1 MLGELL
7 RKIGRNTL
15 IYGLGGVLQRIV
27 GFLMV
32 PVYTHYLSTNDYGT
46 IELLDLT
53 SYVAAMFVG
62 LGLGSAVV
70 RSYYDYEEPRERNEV
85 ISTAILFIVPVNAAV
100 LVLLH
105 FLSGPISRLVFGQ
118 AGNRYFFN
126 LVFISL
132 VFSILNGVLLSYV
145 RAKQQAVL
153 FAVLSVL
160 QLTLGLGL
168 NIYLIAGRRM
178 GVLGSLYSG
187 VITQAVMSLLL
198 LSLIVYEV
206 RFRFSTPKLQAMLR
220 FGAPLIPAGIGMFVL
235 NFADRFFLRKYSSLS
250 VVGTY
255 ALGYKIGMSLNALLL
270 TPFYLFWSAYMYEV
284 AQEEN
289 AKELFARVYEYLMLG
304 LLFGALGISLFGRD
318 AVSVLAPPSYWAAS
332 QIVPIIALSY
342 MFSGL
347 FYYFQLGMAL
357 SKRTEF
363 RAYAVGA
370 SALLNI
376 LLNFL
381 LIPRYGAYGAAWATL
396 FSFLVLAG
404 LSHYFSQRLYRVPYH
419 FGKLVKATLIA
430 ATIFA
435 CAKFVRLRSLPLN
448 VLLHAALL
456 ACFPLVLWVV
466 RFYSREEKEIIRKLL
481 LSAAGRLGF
490 ATKQSARIPS
500 ERP

>member
-1 MLGELL
+1 MLDELL

-15 IYGLGGVLQRIV
+15 IYGLGGVLQRAV
-27 GFLMV
+27 GILMV
-32 PVYTHYLSTNDYGT
+32 PVYTHYLTPNDYGT

-53 SYVAAMFVG
+53 SYVVAMFVG

-105 FLSGPISRLVFGQ
+105 FLSGPISQLVFGQ

-132 VFSILNGVLLSYV
+132 VISILNGVLLSYL
-145 RAKQQAVL
+145 RAKQEAVL
-153 FAVLSVL
+153 FAFLSVL
-160 QLTLGLGL
+160 QLALGLGL

-178 GVLGSLYSG
+178 GVLGALYSG

-206 RFRFSTPKLQAMLR
+206 RFGFSSSKLKAMLR

-255 ALGYKIGMSLNALLL
+255 ALGYKIGMSLNTLLL

-284 AQEEN
+284 AQKEN

-304 LLFGALGISLFGRD
+304 LLFGALGISLFARD
-318 AVSVLAPPSYWAAS
+318 AVNVLAPPSYWAAAG
-332 QIVPIIALSY
+332 IVPIIALSY

-357 SKRTEF
+357 SKRTEY

-370 SALLNI
+370 SAALNI
-376 LLNFL
+376 LLYFL

-404 LSHYFSQRLYRVPYH
+404 LSQHFSQQLYRVPYH
-419 FGKLVKATLIA
+419 FGKLVKATLVA
-430 ATIFA
+430 AIIFG
-435 CAKFVRLRSLPLN
+435 CAEFLRPHLLFLS

-456 ACFPLVLWVV
+456 ICFPLVLWAV
-466 RFYSREEKEIIRKLL
+466 RFYSEEEKEIIRKLL
-481 LSAAGRLGF
+481 LSATGRSGF
-490 ATKQSARIPS
+490 ATKETARIPS
-500 ERP
+500 GPP

>member
-15 IYGLGGVLQRIV
+15 VYGLGGVLQRIV

-32 PVYTHYLSTNDYGT
+32 PLYTYYLSPRDYGT
-46 IELLDLT
+46 IELLDLA
-53 SYVAAMFVG
+53 SYVLAMFVG

-70 RSYYDYEEPRERNEV
+70 RFYYDYEERAERNEV
-85 ISTAILFIVPVNAAV
+85 ISTAILFLVPVNAAI

-105 FLSGPISRLVFGQ
+105 FLSGPISRLVLGQ
-118 AGNRYFFN
+118 DGNRYFFN

-132 VFSILNGVLLSYV
+132 AFSIVNGVLLSYL

-160 QLTLGLGL
+160 QLALGLGL

-178 GVLGSLYSG
+178 GVLGALYSG
-187 VITQAVMSLLL
+187 VITQAVISVLL

-206 RFRFSTPKLQAMLR
+206 GLGFSTPKLKGMLR
-220 FGAPLIPAGIGMFVL
+220 FSAPLVPAGIGMFVL

-284 AQEEN
+284 AQKEN

-304 LLFGALGISLFGRD
+304 LLFGALGISLFGPD

-332 QIVPIIALSY
+332 QIVPIVALAY
-342 MFSGL
+342 VFSGL

-357 SKRTEF
+357 SKQTEF

-404 LSHYFSQRLYRVPYH
+404 LSHHFSQRLYRVPYH
-419 FGKLVKATLIA
+419 LGKLVKATLIA
-430 ATIFA
+430 AAIFG
-435 CAKFVRLRSLPLN
+435 CAKFVRLHSLRLN
-448 VLLHAALL
+448 VMLHAALL
-456 ACFPLVLWVV
+456 GCFPLVLWAAN
-466 RFYSREEKEIIRKLL
+466 FYSPEEKAIVRKIL

-490 ATKQSARIPS
+490 ATKQTVGVPAG
-500 ERP
+500 RP